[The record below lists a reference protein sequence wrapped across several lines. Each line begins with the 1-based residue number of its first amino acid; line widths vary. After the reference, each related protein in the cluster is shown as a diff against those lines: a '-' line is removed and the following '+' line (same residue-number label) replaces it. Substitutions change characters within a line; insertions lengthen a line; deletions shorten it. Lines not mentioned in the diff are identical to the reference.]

1 MKNRRNFG
9 TNLIALAVVFGA
21 TTFVPGAGYA
31 DALLTGTITSAAG
44 EKMGGVTV
52 SAKAEGSTIT
62 TSVFTDQT
70 GTYYFPPLPN
80 GKYRV
85 WAQAL
90 TYQTANGNVALHK
103 TARRDF
109 VLQPMKNEEDWIR
122 QLPGDEFLAALP
134 GDTPED
140 FRMKTQVRKN
150 CTGCH
155 SASYPLQHRFDEEGW
170 NKILELMK
178 HVNVLGVYFGPDHKA
193 TPNIDFH
200 QKELAAYLA
209 RARGP
214 GETSMKFK
222 LRPRPSGEAARV
234 VFKEYDFPMEHG
246 HTASM
251 DGSDWSLGTNSSM
264 NHVAGV
270 HDAQMDFG
278 GNIWITFSHTSLETT
293 IARIDGKTGAVKNF
307 KLDDQRGIAAGTHGI
322 TRDENGI
329 LWFNTRSNVQ
339 RSRGGLGKIDP
350 KTEKITV
357 YIPPEP
363 MSG

>member
-134 GDTPED
+134 GD
-140 FRMKTQVRKN
+140 
-150 CTGCH
+150 
-155 SASYPLQHRFDEEGW
+155 
-170 NKILELMK
+170 
-178 HVNVLGVYFGPDHKA
+178 
-193 TPNIDFH
+193 
-200 QKELAAYLA
+200 
-209 RARGP
+209 
-214 GETSMKFK
+214 
-222 LRPRPSGEAARV
+222 
-234 VFKEYDFPMEHG
+234 
-246 HTASM
+246 
-251 DGSDWSLGTNSSM
+251 
-264 NHVAGV
+264 
-270 HDAQMDFG
+270 
-278 GNIWITFSHTSLETT
+278 
-293 IARIDGKTGAVKNF
+293 
-307 KLDDQRGIAAGTHGI
+307 
-322 TRDENGI
+322 
-329 LWFNTRSNVQ
+329 
-339 RSRGGLGKIDP
+339 
-350 KTEKITV
+350 
-357 YIPPEP
+357 
-363 MSG
+363 